1 MLLTMDNRSCEL
13 RIRSQTLYLLIERRM
28 RQRSTIESF
37 VTTSIS
43 TWGAYRDECS
53 DIYPS
58 TSPKYVCAGLLDATS
73 RRRCVE
79 REFSQFFIGNRESI
93 RFRSNR
99 VERRASRKPTF
110 VRAVGEEG
118 ASRLPFVPG
127 LMARISLCCV
137 YTDARENARVI
148 QRVAV
153 RPDDSVC

>member
-1 MLLTMDNRSCEL
+1 MRVTYSFSNVVLTYRTTNASTIDNRIL
-13 RIRSQTLYLLIERRM
+13 RDNIDL
-28 RQRSTIESF
+28 
-37 VTTSIS
+37 S
-43 TWGAYRDECS
+43 TWGAYRDERF

-58 TSPKYVCAGLLDATS
+58 TSPKYVCAGLLDAAS
-73 RRRCVE
+73 PRRCVE

-148 QRVAV
+148 RRVAV